1 MTTTTRTILAAATA
15 AIATLTVN
23 AQDYY
28 PGNGHSPWHHHRGS
42 TIITPDGPIFVHR
55 HNDGPYNII
64 TPDGPI
70 FVSPN
75 GNGGSTIITPDG
87 PIFIHQN

>member
-1 MTTTTRTILAAATA
+1 MTTTRTILAAATA

-23 AQDYY
+23 AQQPYY

-42 TIITPDGPIFVHR
+42 TIITPDGPVFVPP
-55 HNDGPYNII
+55 HNDGPHTII

-87 PIFIHQN
+87 PIFVHPN